1 MKLEPVRLTIKTM
14 LAFDYAEP
22 TDLLLQIEAA
32 KLPDQR
38 LIKPAIGISPVE
50 HFARMPGHDEIG
62 ERIWLRVNPG
72 RLLVDYHASVEITR
86 AAVQIERLPG
96 CEPHKLPG
104 EVIDYLMPSRF
115 CPSDLFGAFV
125 ETEFGALSGG
135 GQVAAMRDWITEHF
149 TYTPGASN
157 ASTSAADSILTRQGV
172 CRDYAH
178 VLVSMARAA
187 AIPAR
192 YASVYAPEV
201 SPPDFHAVAEVYL
214 AGAWHLVDATGMAR
228 ADEMALIGVGR
239 DAADISF
246 LSSFGMAEMVNLQV
260 EVKRG

>member
-1 MKLEPVRLTIKTM
+1 M
-14 LAFDYAEP
+14 
-22 TDLLLQIEAA
+22 
-32 KLPDQR
+32 
-38 LIKPAIGISPVE
+38 
-50 HFARMPGHDEIG
+50 
-62 ERIWLRVNPG
+62 
-72 RLLVDYHASVEITR
+72 
-86 AAVQIERLPG
+86 
-96 CEPHKLPG
+96 
-104 EVIDYLMPSRF
+104 
-115 CPSDLFGAFV
+115 
-125 ETEFGALSGG
+125 
-135 GQVAAMRDWITEHF
+135 
-149 TYTPGASN
+149 
-157 ASTSAADSILTRQGV
+157 

>member
-1 MKLEPVRLTIKTM
+1 MRLTIKTM

-32 KLPDQR
+32 RLPNQR

-50 HFARMPGHDEIG
+50 HFARVPGHDEIG

-72 RLLVDYHASVEITR
+72 RLLIDYQAELE
-86 AAVQIERLPG
+86 IERTAAQLELLPA
-96 CEPHKLPG
+96 CDPHQLPG

-115 CPSDLFGAFV
+115 CPSDLFGALV
-125 ETEFGALSGG
+125 ETEFGALNGG
-135 GQVAAMRDWITEHF
+135 AKIAAMRNWIAENF

-192 YASVYAPEV
+192 YASVYAPDV

-214 AGAWHLVDATGMAR
+214 AGAWHLVDATGMASPHEI
-228 ADEMALIGVGR
+228 AVIGVGR
-239 DAADISF
+239 DAADSAF
-246 LSSFGMAEMVNLQV
+246 LSSFGIAEMVNLQV
-260 EVKRG
+260 TVTRN

>member
-1 MKLEPVRLTIKTM
+1 MTRGPISDAAITAKPDPMRLKIMTM

-38 LIKPAIGISPVE
+38 PIKPAIGISPVE
-50 HFARMPGHDEIG
+50 HFARVPGHDEIG

-72 RLLVDYHASVEITR
+72 RLLIDYQAELEIAR
-86 AAVQIERLPG
+86 AAVAIEALPAA
-96 CEPHKLPG
+96 EAHQLPG

-115 CPSDLFGAFV
+115 CPSDLFGTFV
-125 ETEFGALSGG
+125 AAEFGGLSGG
-135 GQVAAMRDWITEHF
+135 AQVAAMRDWIAEHF

-192 YASVYAPEV
+192 YASVYAPM
-201 SPPDFHAVAEVYL
+201 S
-214 AGAWHLVDATGMAR
+214 AR
-228 ADEMALIGVGR
+228 PISTPWQR
-239 DAADISF
+239 SIWAA
-246 LSSFGMAEMVNLQV
+246 
-260 EVKRG
+260 RGI